1 MGTLEAT
8 LESTVTTMARIE
20 SPLAELMCAWVSTA
34 DQSWPGA
41 PVALNPATV
50 MNMPAKNTSNEYDTC
65 SHRCQ
70 LPSHL
75 DFLITF
81 TKTVALNA
89 NMREVHRSSIHKQER
104 SILQLLQSSH
114 GSGVVGNL
122 IKTRSC
128 I

>member
-20 SPLAELMCAWVSTA
+20 RPLAELMCAWASTA

-70 LPSHL
+70 VT
-75 DFLITF
+75 LIFQSLSLSTLLACLAAVS
-81 TKTVALNA
+81 TVSTNDVGLMLEVGTNA
-89 NMREVHRSSIHKQER
+89 
-104 SILQLLQSSH
+104 
-114 GSGVVGNL
+114 
-122 IKTRSC
+122 C
-128 I
+128 